1 MYVHR
6 AGCSWVFSPTVGS
19 PVFWSRQKEEAA
31 CCKACKRQKKKK
43 REGAHTCANVSVT
56 EANQQTADAS
66 DGRS

>member
-1 MYVHR
+1 MYIGRVV
-6 AGCSWVFSPTVGS
+6 AGFFPLRLEVRCFGVG
-19 PVFWSRQKEEAA
+19 K
-31 CCKACKRQKKKK
+31 KRRRLVVRLARDKKKK